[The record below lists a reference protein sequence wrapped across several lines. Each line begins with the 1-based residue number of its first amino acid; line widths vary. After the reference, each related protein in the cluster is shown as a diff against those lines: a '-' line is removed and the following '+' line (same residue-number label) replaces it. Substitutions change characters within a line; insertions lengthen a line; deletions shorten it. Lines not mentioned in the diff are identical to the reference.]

1 MKIAVTLL
9 ALLLVPAPRA
19 LGPGIAPPD
28 GPGLRFVDVGQG
40 AALLAVGGEGHAIV
54 IDAGPPGASEAL
66 LHALAEHEVAAID
79 LWIFTH
85 FDNDHVG
92 GFGRA
97 IDGLDNLPGTAD
109 DLVIGERWDRG
120 PAGAPDT
127 PAVAAYFAAGAPRR
141 GVAAGDRWSAPE
153 LDVLVVPA
161 GAPPERAAEN
171 ARGIALCVTVAGVR
185 ALVPGDLPAEQV
197 AAAASSCGPVDVLWT
212 SHHGSRTGISQDV
225 LARADPALVVV
236 SAGDDNQYCHPH
248 AEVLDLLHPRAV
260 WLTGLAGASP
270 HGMCPGLGARWGPL
284 HRLAGGDIWVSAGEG
299 GAEGRGG

>member
-1 MKIAVTLL
+1 MLL
-9 ALLLVPAPRA
+9 FLLLFAPAPRA
-19 LGPGIAPPD
+19 IEPGSAPPA

-40 AALLAVGGEGHAIV
+40 AALLVVGGEGHAVV

-66 LHALAEHEVAAID
+66 LHALAQHEIAAID

-97 IDGLDNLPGTAD
+97 IGGLDNLAGTAD
-109 DLVIGERWDRG
+109 DLEIGERWDRG
-120 PAGAPDT
+120 LEGAPDT
-127 PAVAAYFAAGAPRR
+127 PAVAAYRDAAAPRR
-141 GVAAGDRWSAPE
+141 TAVAGDRWQA
-153 LDVLVVPA
+153 LDLEVLVVPA
-161 GAPPERAAEN
+161 GAAPERAAEN
-171 ARGIALCVTVAGVR
+171 ARGIALCVEVAGVR

-197 AAAASSCGPVDVLWT
+197 AAAAGACGPVDVLWA
-212 SHHGSRTGISQDV
+212 SHHGSRTGISQEV

-248 AEVLDLLHPRAV
+248 ADVLDLLHPRAV

-270 HGMCPGLGARWGPL
+270 QGACPGLGARWGPK
-284 HRLAGGDIWVSAGEG
+284 HRLAGADVWVDAGDRGATAHGE
-299 GAEGRGG
+299 